1 MAAHTVQEKSQQ
13 LVAEAM
19 RHYVDLQADIPTQS
33 RFEVI
38 ANAQGLLGK
47 IDTFVR
53 NELKDLVVSPLERV
67 AIETDLAAAS
77 LPLREIL
84 QKEGPTLL
92 MKGILSRTM
101 QWGRA
106 NLAHDGAVALKFA
119 PYMHM
124 DRLPWVGFYGPEYYS
139 PPQQSISMKLHRAQA
154 QNLPESLQTILAG
167 RNLEKLDLISN
178 YSIGYGTLA
187 IDAMLH
193 AKELRY
199 NWVSHPWVFPQ
210 AQYGQDLKLFLEM
223 GIFEPVGVR
232 EVKTGDGIPFG
243 SLKHLEVFVHPKNEG
258 TAISPNNAHFG
269 ISPEMPISAFWHA
282 MLKDDKT
289 VMVRQLI
296 ANIPNHPMTDE
307 LSSIFG
313 DEEYQTVQDHLE
325 QLEARR
331 PEAIDA
337 THARFD
343 VIAKAFEE
351 GMPDIALELFNAL
364 DEGEKK
370 WVHFRIWQLLGE
382 PIGVHGDFG
391 RVSFEGAVE
400 LPAQYHATVEQKAQA
415 LRELC
420 AKQIAAFDQILEG
433 HFTLFET
440 PHDLPIPSAEYLRK
454 KEIAQPLIEAVKA
467 KEEDLFIAL
476 ITSLQEA
483 DRQKLFAIAW
493 ELKGCPLD
501 IHPDFGRVSL
511 LADPV
516 LERWDRCGK
525 EDRLNVLHYFVN
537 NAD

>member
-1 MAAHTVQEKSQQ
+1 MAAHTVQERSQQ

-119 PYMHM
+119 PYMYM

-139 PPQQSISMKLHRAQA
+139 PPQQSASMKLHGAQA
-154 QNLPESLQTILAG
+154 QNLPESLQMILAG

-187 IDAMLH
+187 TDAMLH
-193 AKELRY
+193 ANELRY

-232 EVKTGDGIPFG
+232 EVKTGDGIPFNA
-243 SLKHLEVFVHPKNEG
+243 LKHLEVFVHPHDGG
-258 TAISPNNAHFG
+258 TGLSPNNAHFG

-289 VMVRQLI
+289 LMVRQLI
-296 ANIPNHPMTDE
+296 ANIHDHPMTN
-307 LSSIFG
+307 LLYSIFG
-313 DEEYQTVQDHLE
+313 NAEYQTVQAHLDK
-325 QLEARR
+325 LKARK
-331 PEAIDA
+331 PEAIEA
-337 THARFD
+337 TYARFD

-351 GMPDIALELFNAL
+351 GKPDVALDLFNAL
-364 DEGEKK
+364 DVGEKK
-370 WVHFRIWQLLGE
+370 WVHFRIWQLLDE

-415 LRELC
+415 LRELS

-454 KEIAQPLIEAVKA
+454 KEVAQPLIEVVKA
-467 KEEDLFIAL
+467 DGDLIRAL
-476 ITSLQEA
+476 EKLEEA

-493 ELKGCPLD
+493 ELKGCPLG
-501 IHPDFGRVSL
+501 IHPDFGCLSF
-511 LADPV
+511 LADST
-516 LERWDRCGK
+516 LDKWRRCSK
-525 EDRLNVLHYFVN
+525 QDQLNVLHYFVN